1 MSIIVQK
8 YGGTSVGSVER
19 MRHVADLIIAERN
32 AGHRVVVVAS
42 AMAGTTNHLVKSA
55 QQFNNAVGTP
65 AYDFVISTGENVS
78 CGMLALALAEKGV
91 NAMPMAGWQVP
102 IRTNGLHSKARILDI
117 DPTYLHQLL
126 QNGIVPVITGFQGMG
141 DDQRLTTL
149 GRGGSDTS
157 AVAIAAALKARQ
169 CDIYTDIDGMYTA
182 DPRVVVNAQ
191 FISNIPYSVAFH
203 MAALGTKVIHP
214 RAVEFGMQSNMPLRI
229 LSSFGSDKFT
239 ALVSEAA
246 ESRIGGISH
255 THNNVLYKVPVIDL
269 EIGANVISALN
280 DLDVPLDMVIQT
292 ERVLQFCAEHSDD
305 VLIKSVLDSFELSES
320 SNRCAKIS
328 VVGGAF
334 SGQSDQSL
342 PQLKAQNIHVL
353 YHWIDDI
360 RLSVLVPLNQMEQS
374 VNILHAIFFDFES
387 KKIDF

>member
-32 AGHRVVVVAS
+32 AGYQVVVVAS

-65 AYDFVISTGENVS
+65 AYDFVVSTGENVS

-102 IRTNGLHSKARILDI
+102 IRTNELHSKARIVDI

-126 QNGIVPVITGFQGMG
+126 QNGIVPIITGFQGMG
-141 DDQRLTTL
+141 SDQRLTTL

-157 AVAIAAALKARQ
+157 AVAIAAALGANR

-182 DPRVVVNAQ
+182 DPRVVAKAR
-191 FISNIPYSVAFH
+191 FISDVPYSVALH
-203 MAALGTKVIHP
+203 MAALGAKVIHP
-214 RAVEFGMQSNMPLRI
+214 RAVECGMQANMPLRI

-239 ALVSEAA
+239 TLVNEFV
-246 ESRIGGISH
+246 ESRISGIAH
-255 THNNVLYKVPVIDL
+255 THNNVLYKVPVSDL
-269 EIGANVISALN
+269 EIGSNVISALN
-280 DLDVPLDMVIQT
+280 DLDIPLDMILQT
-292 ERVLQFCAEHSDD
+292 ERDLQFCAEHTDD
-305 VLIKSVLDSFELSES
+305 VLIKDVLDSFGLSQS
-320 SNRCAKIS
+320 SKLCAKVS
-328 VVGGAF
+328 VVGGSSA
-334 SGQSDQSL
+334 QYSDQVRH
-342 PQLKAQNIHVL
+342 QLKTQNIDAV
-353 YHWIDDI
+353 YYWADDI

-374 VNILHAIFFDFES
+374 VNILHTIFFEFES